1 MTRRNFDRNLNAL
14 LRSSASRT
22 IKIRSFFHSLF
33 FSSTQLCATI
43 SADTLVESVP
53 ARASPQANNAS
64 LVHIECTSMYVTTF
78 SAFPAAQCV
87 CARVCPADRSFSW
100 RLEAE
105 SCGIFGSTSIPL
117 SNASLCPVQRI
128 RIQNLLL
135 KVCPPGDVGDAPG
148 AGVRFRRVDR
158 ESVRLCTLASNR
170 SALPSLLRLARAHR
184 LAERLKC

>member
-1 MTRRNFDRNLNAL
+1 M
-14 LRSSASRT
+14 RSSVLRAVDLTPR
-22 IKIRSFFHSLF
+22 IFRDPYNYDSLF
-33 FSSTQLCATI
+33 SVLFFVSSIPPCVTI
-43 SADTLVESVP
+43 YGGHACLHWCWSE
-53 ARASPQANNAS
+53 RPQANNAS